1 MYKSGFVSIIGRP
14 NVGKST
20 LMNLLLG
27 EKLSIVSPRPQTTR
41 NNIQTILT
49 GEDYQIVFVDTP
61 GIHKPTHK
69 LGEYMVTMAENSIKE
84 VDLILYLV
92 TPCNEINK
100 GDMYIIEQL
109 KKSNAKVLLIINKVD
124 EWDKGAVAKTL
135 DLFSKEYPFT
145 EYLPISALKN
155 KNIDELRKLMKDN
168 LSEGPQFYPEDMIT
182 DQQERFIVS
191 EIIREKVL
199 RLLREEVPHGTAV
212 EIIQMKYYEG
222 KGYEID
228 ATIYCEKDSHKGIL
242 IGKNGSMLK
251 NIREYSQD
259 DIKKFLQQNIN
270 LNIWIKVKKDWRDNS
285 FILKDLGYK

>member
-20 LMNLLLG
+20 LMNALLG

-49 GEDYQIVFVDTP
+49 GDDYQIVFVDTP
-61 GIHKPTHK
+61 GIHKPKHK
-69 LGEYMVTMAENSIKE
+69 LGEYMVNVAENSINE
-84 VDLILYLV
+84 VDLILYIV
-92 TPCNEINK
+92 TPSEEINK
-100 GDMYIIEQL
+100 GDLHILEQL
-109 KKSNAKVLLIINKVD
+109 KKSKVPVILLINKVD
-124 EWDKGAVAKTL
+124 EWDKQIVAKTL
-135 DLFSKEYPFT
+135 ELFSKEFPFK

-155 KNIDELRKLMKDN
+155 KNLDQLLSVMKDN

-191 EIIREKVL
+191 EIIREKIL

-212 EIIQMKYYEG
+212 EILEMKQL
-222 KGYEID
+222 KNGYNIE

-242 IGKNGSMLK
+242 IGKNGAMLK
-251 NIREYSQD
+251 KIREYSEE
-259 DIKKFLQQNIN
+259 DIKKFLQQNLTLN
-270 LNIWIKVKKDWRDNS
+270 LWVKVKKDWRDNS
-285 FILKDLGYK
+285 CVLKDLGYK

>member
-20 LMNLLLG
+20 LMNTLLG

-61 GIHKPTHK
+61 GIHKPKHK
-69 LGEYMVTMAENSIKE
+69 LGEYMVNVAENSINE
-84 VDLILYLV
+84 VDLILYIV
-92 TPCNEINK
+92 TPSEEINK
-100 GDMYIIEQL
+100 GDLHILEQL
-109 KKSNAKVLLIINKVD
+109 KKSRVPVILLINKVD
-124 EWDKGAVAKTL
+124 EWDKQIVAKTL
-135 DLFSKEYPFT
+135 ELFSKEFPFK

-155 KNIDELRKLMKDN
+155 KNLDQLLSLMKDN

-191 EIIREKVL
+191 EIIREKIL
-199 RLLREEVPHGTAV
+199 RLMREEVPHGTAV
-212 EIIQMKYYEG
+212 EILEMKQLKNGWNIE
-222 KGYEID
+222 

-242 IGKNGSMLK
+242 IGKNGTMLK
-251 NIREYSQD
+251 KIREYSEE
-259 DIKKFLQQNIN
+259 DIKKFLQQNITLN
-270 LNIWIKVKKDWRDNS
+270 LWVKVKKDWRDNNYV
-285 FILKDLGYK
+285 LKDLGYK

>member
-20 LMNLLLG
+20 LMNTLLG

-61 GIHKPTHK
+61 GIHKPKHK
-69 LGEYMVTMAENSIKE
+69 LGEYMVNVAENSINE
-84 VDLILYLV
+84 VDLILYIV
-92 TPCNEINK
+92 TPSEEINK
-100 GDMYIIEQL
+100 GDLHILEQL
-109 KKSNAKVLLIINKVD
+109 KKSKVPVILLINKVD
-124 EWDKGAVAKTL
+124 EWDKQKVAKTL
-135 DLFSKEYPFT
+135 ELFSKEFPFK
-145 EYLPISALKN
+145 EYIPISALKN
-155 KNIDELRKLMKDN
+155 KNLEQLLSIMKDN

-191 EIIREKVL
+191 EIIREKIL

-212 EIIQMKYYEG
+212 EILQMKQQ
-222 KGYEID
+222 KNGYNIE

-242 IGKNGSMLK
+242 IGKNGSMLQK
-251 NIREYSQD
+251 IREHSEE
-259 DIKKFLQQNIN
+259 DIKKFLQQNITLN
-270 LNIWIKVKKDWRDNS
+270 LWVKVKKDWRDNS
-285 FILKDLGYK
+285 YVLKDLGYK